1 VQVTGRPVARCGAE
15 REGSE
20 DGRPVEALATPA
32 MTTLLGPS
40 RKSESDSPVAVLVIL
55 MIQGAGQRVAGNVP
69 CSELILR
76 IV

>member
-1 VQVTGRPVARCGAE
+1 
-15 REGSE
+15 
-20 DGRPVEALATPA
+20 